1 MGAAAG
7 AEAGEDSGPPEEA
20 PRVGK
25 GVPHRTVGTS
35 WGRDRGPGAWPPPL
49 RVRVALALDGRGW
62 GARRGGSPPAWG
74 SGLAGPGELSLPA
87 FRGRGCWN
95 HKTAVTAP
103 ISKMCPLR
111 PRRAQRLGLGRE
123 SQGPTPGRRVQL
135 PPHARPCLPPARRGL
150 ARPGGGS
157 LVGGGRLWGLS
168 EPVSPRVRPPL
179 SPNAPEAPEEA
190 HRVPQGTAS
199 GAGETLLGQ
208 PVPELPGTRG
218 PGSQAQPGRAP
229 SAGRTPPPSVPTGHR
244 VH

>member
-1 MGAAAG
+1 MGGAG
-7 AEAGEDSGPPEEA
+7 
-20 PRVGK
+20 
-25 GVPHRTVGTS
+25 
-35 WGRDRGPGAWPPPL
+35 
-49 RVRVALALDGRGW
+49 

-111 PRRAQRLGLGRE
+111 PRHKAQRLGRDRE

-135 PPHARPCLPPARRGL
+135 PPLMHSRASHL
-150 ARPGGGS
+150 
-157 LVGGGRLWGLS
+157 LVGAWPGQGEGLWGAGGRLWGLS
-168 EPVSPRVRPPL
+168 EPVSPRVRPPI

-190 HRVPQGTAS
+190 HRVPQGTAA

-218 PGSQAQPGRAP
+218 PGSRAQPGRAP
-229 SAGRTPPPSVPTGHR
+229 SAGRTPAPSVPTGHR